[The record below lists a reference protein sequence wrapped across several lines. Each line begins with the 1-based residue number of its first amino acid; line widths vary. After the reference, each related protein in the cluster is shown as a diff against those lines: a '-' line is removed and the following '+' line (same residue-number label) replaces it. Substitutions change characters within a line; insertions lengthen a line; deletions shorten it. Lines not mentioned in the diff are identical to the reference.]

1 MVFVAKNYGLSPED
15 CLLELT
21 LTVTPDI
28 TVSNPRSY
36 RNSIEYSTEDS
47 PAPAAPALDLV
58 FIQNFQELCRKAVLQ
73 NLLRKRT
80 QTNIQPGAKSVFHS
94 HSDLISELM
103 ETVKR
108 RLDLKIKSTL

>member
-1 MVFVAKNYGLSPED
+1 MKDYGLSAED

-47 PAPAAPALDLV
+47 PAPAGPALDLV
-58 FIQNFQELCRKAVLQ
+58 FIQNFQELVREAVLQ
-73 NLLRKRT
+73 NLPRKRT
-80 QTNIQPGAKSVFHS
+80 QTISNKEPNLYFMVI
-94 HSDLISELM
+94 LICYQN
-103 ETVKR
+103 
-108 RLDLKIKSTL
+108 